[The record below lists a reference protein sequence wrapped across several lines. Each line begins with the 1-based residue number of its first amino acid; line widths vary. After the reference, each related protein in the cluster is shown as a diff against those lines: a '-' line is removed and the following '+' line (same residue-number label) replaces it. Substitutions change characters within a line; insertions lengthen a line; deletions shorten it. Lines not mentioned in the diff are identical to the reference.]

1 MTTTRVTVDPS
12 DIADSRLAER
22 GRRRTDWAERQM
34 PVLRQVRERF
44 ARERPLDGLRVGVS
58 LHITTETAVLL
69 RTLQAAGAE
78 LALCASNPLSTRDD
92 VCAHLVRDHGLA
104 VYARYDEDLDTY
116 RRHVDQVLAH
126 RPHVVMDDGADLIAV
141 LHERPP
147 SGSGLLGA
155 LEETTAGVRR
165 VRALA
170 AEGLLRFPAVAV
182 NDTPTKR
189 LFDNRYG
196 TGQNTIDGI
205 LRATNALLAGKVAV
219 VAGYGWVGRG
229 IVLRLRGMG
238 AQVIVTEI
246 APIPALEA
254 LMEGYRVLPMAEA
267 AAEADLIV
275 TATGGIAILGPEHFA
290 ALKDGV
296 IICNS
301 GHFDVEI
308 DVRALRESA
317 VGRESLRDGV
327 EEFLLPTGQRVYLL
341 GQGRLVGQAVA
352 EASPASVMD
361 MSFAAQ
367 ALATEWLVR
376 ESPGLRPA
384 VYELPAALDAE
395 IARLKLAS
403 LGVRLDALSPRQV
416 AYAASWR
423 EGT

>member
-12 DIADSRLAER
+12 DIADPLLAER

-44 ARERPLDGLRVGVS
+44 ARERPLDGLRIGVS

-104 VYARYDEDLDTY
+104 VYARYEEDLDTY

-126 RPHVVMDDGADLIAV
+126 RPRVVMDDGADLIAV

-147 SGSGLLGA
+147 SAPGLLGA

-219 VAGYGWVGRG
+219 IAGYGWVGRG
-229 IVLRLRGMG
+229 IALRLRGMG

-296 IICNS
+296 ILCNS

-376 ESPGLRPA
+376 ESPALRPT

-403 LGVRLDALSPRQV
+403 LGVRLDALTARQV